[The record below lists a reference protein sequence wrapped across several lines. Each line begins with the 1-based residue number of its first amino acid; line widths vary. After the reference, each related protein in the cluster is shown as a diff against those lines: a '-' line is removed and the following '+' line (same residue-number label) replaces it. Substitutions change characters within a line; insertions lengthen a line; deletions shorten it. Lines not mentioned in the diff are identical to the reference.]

1 MKNERALNL
10 EHSRL
15 FYKFAF
21 KIEIIANMTDNK
33 WDLIIQNKSSLF
45 HLDLKEVWR
54 YRDLLMMY
62 VKRDIITFYKQT
74 ILGPL
79 WFFIQPIMTTV
90 MFMFVFGGIA
100 GISTDGVPQA
110 VFYLAGLVCW
120 NYFSDC
126 LTKCSDTFNANQNI
140 FGKVYFPRLIVP
152 FSIVISNLV
161 KMVIQL
167 ALFLIVY
174 IYYFIMAGGFNLNWT
189 IVLFPLLLCMLACLG
204 LGFGLVISSLTTKYR
219 DLRFLVTFGVQ
230 LWMYATPVIYPLS
243 VMKHNYPDKIWVI
256 VANPLTSIIETFK
269 YGFTGVGVFEWSYL
283 LYSMMVSAAVLLL
296 GIIVFNRVQKN
307 FMDVI

>member
-1 MKNERALNL
+1 MSDKN
-10 EHSRL
+10 
-15 FYKFAF
+15 
-21 KIEIIANMTDNK
+21 

-45 HLDLKEVWR
+45 RLDLHEVWR
-54 YRDLLMMY
+54 YRDLLRMY

-74 ILGPL
+74 ILGPM
-79 WFFIQPIMTTV
+79 WFFIQPIMTTI

-120 NYFSDC
+120 NYFADC
-126 LTKCSDTFNANQNI
+126 LTKCSDTFNANQQI

-152 FSIVISNLV
+152 FSIVISNMV
-161 KMVIQL
+161 KMGIQL
-167 ALFLIVY
+167 VLFLVVY
-174 IYYFIMAGGFNLNWT
+174 AYYFIVLGTFEINWT
-189 IVLFPLLLCMLACLG
+189 IVLFPVLLLMLASLG

-219 DLRFLVTFGVQ
+219 DLRFLITFGVQ

-243 VMKHNYPDKIWVI
+243 VMKQNYPDKIWVI
-256 VANPLTSIIETFK
+256 VANPLTAIIETFK
-269 YGFTGVGVFEWSYL
+269 HGFTGVGVFEWNYL
-283 LYSMMVSAAVLLL
+283 LYSFVMSIAVLLL

>member
-1 MKNERALNL
+1 MSDKN
-10 EHSRL
+10 
-15 FYKFAF
+15 
-21 KIEIIANMTDNK
+21 

-45 HLDLKEVWR
+45 RLDLHEVWR
-54 YRDLLMMY
+54 YRDLLRMY

-74 ILGPL
+74 ILGPM
-79 WFFIQPIMTTV
+79 WFFIQPIMTTI

-110 VFYLAGLVCW
+110 VFYLAGIVCW
-120 NYFSDC
+120 NYFADC
-126 LTKCSDTFNANQNI
+126 LTKCSDTFNANQQI

-152 FSIVISNLV
+152 FSIVISNMV
-161 KMVIQL
+161 KMGIQL
-167 ALFLIVY
+167 VLFLVVY
-174 IYYFIMAGGFNLNWT
+174 AYYFIVLGTFEINWT
-189 IVLFPLLLCMLACLG
+189 IVLFPVLLLMLASLG

-219 DLRFLVTFGVQ
+219 DLRFLITFGVQ

-243 VMKHNYPDKIWVI
+243 VMKQNYPDKIWVI
-256 VANPLTSIIETFK
+256 VANPLTAIIETFK
-269 YGFTGVGVFEWSYL
+269 YGFTGVGVFEWNYL
-283 LYSMMVSAAVLLL
+283 LYSFVMSIAVLLL

>member
-1 MKNERALNL
+1 MSDKN
-10 EHSRL
+10 
-15 FYKFAF
+15 
-21 KIEIIANMTDNK
+21 

-45 HLDLKEVWR
+45 RLDLHEVWR
-54 YRDLLMMY
+54 YRDLLRMY

-74 ILGPL
+74 ILGPM
-79 WFFIQPIMTTV
+79 WFFIQPIMTTI

-120 NYFSDC
+120 NYFADC
-126 LTKCSDTFNANQNI
+126 LTKCSDTFNANQQI

-152 FSIVISNLV
+152 FSIVISNMV
-161 KMVIQL
+161 KMGIQL
-167 ALFLIVY
+167 VLFLVVY
-174 IYYFIMAGGFNLNWT
+174 AYYFIVLGTFEINWT
-189 IVLFPLLLCMLACLG
+189 IVLFPVLLLMLASLG

-219 DLRFLVTFGVQ
+219 DLRFLITFGVQ

-243 VMKHNYPDKIWVI
+243 VMKQNYPDKIWVI
-256 VANPLTSIIETFK
+256 VANPLTAIIETFK
-269 YGFTGVGVFEWSYL
+269 YGFTGVGVFEWNYL
-283 LYSMMVSAAVLLL
+283 LYSFVVSIAVLLL

>member
-1 MKNERALNL
+1 MSDKN
-10 EHSRL
+10 
-15 FYKFAF
+15 
-21 KIEIIANMTDNK
+21 

-45 HLDLKEVWR
+45 RLYLHEVWR
-54 YRDLLMMY
+54 YRDLLRMY

-74 ILGPL
+74 ILGPM
-79 WFFIQPIMTTV
+79 WFFIQPIMTTI

-120 NYFSDC
+120 NYFADC
-126 LTKCSDTFNANQNI
+126 LTKCSDTFNANQQI

-152 FSIVISNLV
+152 FSIVISNMV
-161 KMVIQL
+161 KMGIQL
-167 ALFLIVY
+167 VLFLVVY
-174 IYYFIMAGGFNLNWT
+174 AYYFIVLGTFEINWT
-189 IVLFPLLLCMLACLG
+189 IVLFPVLLLMLASLG

-219 DLRFLVTFGVQ
+219 DLRFLITFGVQ

-243 VMKHNYPDKIWVI
+243 VMKQNYPDKIWVI
-256 VANPLTSIIETFK
+256 VANPLTAIIETFK
-269 YGFTGVGVFEWSYL
+269 YGFTGVGVFEWNYL
-283 LYSMMVSAAVLLL
+283 LYSFVMSIAVLLL

>member
-1 MKNERALNL
+1 MSDKN
-10 EHSRL
+10 
-15 FYKFAF
+15 
-21 KIEIIANMTDNK
+21 

-45 HLDLKEVWR
+45 RLDLHEVWR
-54 YRDLLMMY
+54 YRDLLRMY

-74 ILGPL
+74 ILGPM
-79 WFFIQPIMTTV
+79 WFFIQPIMTTI

-120 NYFSDC
+120 NYFADC
-126 LTKCSDTFNANQNI
+126 LTKCSDTFNANQQI

-152 FSIVISNLV
+152 FSIVISNMV
-161 KMVIQL
+161 KMGIQL
-167 ALFLIVY
+167 VLFLVVCA
-174 IYYFIMAGGFNLNWT
+174 YYFIVLGTFEINWT
-189 IVLFPLLLCMLACLG
+189 IVLFPVLLLMLASLG

-219 DLRFLVTFGVQ
+219 DLRFLITFGVQ

-243 VMKHNYPDKIWVI
+243 VMKQNYPDKIWVI
-256 VANPLTSIIETFK
+256 VANPLTAIIETFK
-269 YGFTGVGVFEWSYL
+269 YGFTGVGVFEWNYL
-283 LYSMMVSAAVLLL
+283 LYSFVMSIAVLLL

>member
-1 MKNERALNL
+1 MSKEWDIVIERKSNL
-10 EHSRL
+10 
-15 FYKFAF
+15 F
-21 KIEIIANMTDNK
+21 N
-33 WDLIIQNKSSLF
+33 
-45 HLDLKEVWR
+45 LDFKEVWR
-54 YRDLLMMY
+54 YKDLLFMY
-62 VKRDIITFYKQT
+62 VKRDIVTLYKQT

-79 WFFIQPIMTTV
+79 WFIIQPVLTTI

-126 LTKCSDTFNANQNI
+126 LTKCSDTFNANQSI

-152 FSIVISNLV
+152 LSIIVSNLI
-161 KMVIQL
+161 KMAIQFV
-167 ALFLIVY
+167 LFLAVFLY
-174 IYYFIMAGGFNLNWT
+174 YYFTLDNLHVN
-189 IVLFPLLLCMLACLG
+189 IAILLLPLLVVMLGCLG
-204 LGFGLVISSLTTKYR
+204 LGFGLIITSMTTKYR
-219 DLRFLVTFGVQ
+219 DLRFLISFGVQ
-230 LWMYATPVIYPLS
+230 LWMYITPVIYPLS
-243 VMKHNYPDKIWVI
+243 VMKNNFPHYMWVI
-256 VANPLTSIIETFK
+256 VANPLTAILETFK

-283 LYSMMVSAAVLLL
+283 AYSSIFTVVILFI